1 MNKSSGVLLIV
12 ELQLSLA
19 NGMISLKRKALL
31 KRLSEPKQVSGQDS
45 TKNAQFGNKNST
57 KAPQIVISKPEN
69 VALQDEMSLDNRSI
83 IEPSMENL
91 DQYGKQSRQFLQ
103 IPDEMSDEQS
113 DSSEEDED
121 DFEDLL
127 LNELKSMKSRVQKI
141 YNEICQL
148 RLRTQNIQND
158 LTEVRSMKK
167 MTDNDISNHEY
178 IQH

>member
-1 MNKSSGVLLIV
+1 
-12 ELQLSLA
+12 
-19 NGMISLKRKALL
+19 
-31 KRLSEPKQVSGQDS
+31 
-45 TKNAQFGNKNST
+45 
-57 KAPQIVISKPEN
+57 
-69 VALQDEMSLDNRSI
+69 MSLDNRSI